1 MTKEIE
7 MLMTKPA
14 AQDLAADLLAKSHHM
29 AEINEGDWAGA
40 LDAADAVEAA
50 LIAAAGADV
59 EVPEDA
65 VDVAKGLD
73 LL

>member
-1 MTKEIE
+1 

-29 AEINEGDWAGA
+29 AEINEGDWAAA

-50 LIAAAGADV
+50 LVAAQGADV

-65 VDVAKGLD
+65 VDVARGLD